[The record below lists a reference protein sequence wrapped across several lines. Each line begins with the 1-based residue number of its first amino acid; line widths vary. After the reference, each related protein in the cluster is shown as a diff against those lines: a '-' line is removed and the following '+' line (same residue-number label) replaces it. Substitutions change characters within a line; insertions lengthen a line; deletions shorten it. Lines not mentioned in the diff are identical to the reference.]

1 MPSLPEL
8 APARRSK
15 ISASQVFAQSSERF
29 AAMPEWPKLPSG
41 KADVGKGQTML
52 AALWAAQPQ
61 DVKDRM
67 LAHAQELNALAAAAE
82 LEDAGTPEEIVRAAY
97 VYCVLTATEN
107 AHDERIL
114 QAGSVSP

>member
-1 MPSLPEL
+1 
-8 APARRSK
+8 
-15 ISASQVFAQSSERF
+15 
-29 AAMPEWPKLPSG
+29 MPEWPKLPSG

-107 AHDERIL
+107 AHAERIL

>member
-15 ISASQVFAQSSERF
+15 ISASQVFAGSSERF

-107 AHDERIL
+107 AHAERIL